1 MPTFAGLKNNF
12 YTGVVE
18 DRFDPLSLGRVRVR
32 LYGLHTDDKKLIST
46 GDLPWSDVLMPTTS
60 PSLSGLGL
68 SPHGLVDGSTV
79 MGFFRDEDEMQ
90 DFVVIGSLFGRPSE
104 KYKIDGGDS
113 NKQVDR
119 GPDKGFND
127 SRYADSA
134 AFKDSVDGEKNS
146 STGRNFQFGLTL
158 ENSPVRPNKLEF
170 KLDGLGTV
178 IDGGKDKSLL
188 DSVVDAVAGKIFG
201 SDDTHNNSARLSE
214 NFPRKEYTENKL
226 SDVHRTMQGQLNS
239 YPHNLIEQTKGS
251 TVKELSRQDVVNP
264 IYPFAH
270 IVESESGH
278 VLEMD
283 DTPGSERLHMY
294 HRSGTRLEILPDGSQ
309 TMKVSNDSYEIIMKD
324 KKILIAGSADIEL
337 ANGDYNLITK
347 KGNTEDGGNVFV
359 TCDRDMNITAKGAVK
374 IKGKVSINGTKF
386 D

>member
-90 DFVVIGSLFGRPSE
+90 DFVVIGSLFGRPTD

-113 NKQVDR
+113 DKQVDR

-127 SRYADSA
+127 SRYADST
-134 AFKDSVDGEKNS
+134 AFIDSVDGQKNS
-146 STGRNFQFGLTL
+146 KTGRNFNFGLTL
-158 ENSPVRPNKLEF
+158 DQSPVRPKTLEF
-170 KLDGLGTV
+170 KLGGEGTI
-178 IDGGKDKSLL
+178 IDEGNESKLK
-188 DSVVDAVAGKIFG
+188 
-201 SDDTHNNSARLSE
+201 E
-214 NFPRKEYTENKL
+214 NFPREEYTKLSL
-226 SDVHRTMQGQLNS
+226 SDVHRSMQGSANV
-239 YPHNLIEQTKGS
+239 YPNTLIERTKGG
-251 TVKELSRQDVVNP
+251 TVKEPTRAKNVVNP
-264 IYPFAH
+264 TYPFAH
-270 IVESESGH
+270 IIESESGH

-294 HRSGTRLEILPDGSQ
+294 HRSGTRLEVLADGTQ

-324 KKILIAGSADIEL
+324 KKILISGSADIEL

-347 KGNTEDGGNVFV
+347 KGNTEDGGNVFI

>member
-90 DFVVIGSLFGRPSE
+90 DFVVIGSLFGRPTD

-134 AFKDSVDGEKNS
+134 AFISSVDGQKNS
-146 STGRNFQFGLTL
+146 KTGRNFNFGLTL
-158 ENSPVRPNKLEF
+158 DQSPVRPNKLEF
-170 KLDGLGTV
+170 KLGGEGTI
-178 IDGGKDKSLL
+178 IDEGKERNLE
-188 DSVVDAVAGKIFG
+188 
-201 SDDTHNNSARLSE
+201 E
-214 NFPRKEYTENKL
+214 NFPREEYTKLSL
-226 SDVHRTMQGQLNS
+226 SDVHRSMQGSMNV
-239 YPHNLIEQTKGS
+239 YPNNLIERTKGG
-251 TVKELSRQDVVNP
+251 TVKEPTRAKNVVNP
-264 IYPFAH
+264 TYPFAH
-270 IVESESGH
+270 IIESESGH

-294 HRSGTRLEILPDGSQ
+294 HRSGTRLEVLADGTQ

-324 KKILIAGSADIEL
+324 KKILISGSADIEL

-347 KGNTEDGGNVFV
+347 KGNTEDGGNVFI

>member
-1 MPTFAGLKNNF
+1 MPTFTGLKNNF

-32 LYGLHTDDKKLIST
+32 IYGLHTDDKKLIST
-46 GDLPWSDVLMPTTS
+46 GDLPWSDVLMPTTA

-90 DFVVIGSLFGRPSE
+90 DFVVIGSLFGRPSN
-104 KYKIDGGDS
+104 KYKIENGDPK
-113 NKQVDR
+113 KQVDR

-127 SRYADSA
+127 SRYADNA
-134 AFKDSVDGEKNS
+134 AFDASDDGVKNS
-146 STGRNFQFGLTL
+146 KTGRNYRFGLTL
-158 ENSPVRPNKLEF
+158 ENSPVRPNSLEF
-170 KLDGLGTV
+170 KLDGMGTV

-188 DSVVDAVAGKIFG
+188 DKIAEGIVGKIFG
-201 SDDTHNNSARLSE
+201 SGDTHNQAARLSE

-239 YPHNLIEQTKGS
+239 YPHNLIEQTKGG

-283 DTPGSERLHMY
+283 DTPGAERLHMY

-347 KGNTEDGGNVFV
+347 KGNTEDGGNVFI

>member
-146 STGRNFQFGLTL
+146 STGRSRS
-158 ENSPVRPNKLEF
+158 SPGR
-170 KLDGLGTV
+170 
-178 IDGGKDKSLL
+178 
-188 DSVVDAVAGKIFG
+188 
-201 SDDTHNNSARLSE
+201 
-214 NFPRKEYTENKL
+214 
-226 SDVHRTMQGQLNS
+226 
-239 YPHNLIEQTKGS
+239 
-251 TVKELSRQDVVNP
+251 
-264 IYPFAH
+264 
-270 IVESESGH
+270 
-278 VLEMD
+278 
-283 DTPGSERLHMY
+283 
-294 HRSGTRLEILPDGSQ
+294 
-309 TMKVSNDSYEIIMKD
+309 
-324 KKILIAGSADIEL
+324 
-337 ANGDYNLITK
+337 
-347 KGNTEDGGNVFV
+347 
-359 TCDRDMNITAKGAVK
+359 
-374 IKGKVSINGTKF
+374 
-386 D
+386 

>member
-1 MPTFAGLKNNF
+1 MPTFTGLKNNF

-32 LYGLHTDDKKLIST
+32 IYGLHTDDKKLIST
-46 GDLPWSDVLMPTTS
+46 GDLPWSDVLMPTTA

-90 DFVVIGSLFGRPSE
+90 DFVVIGSLFGRPSD
-104 KYKIDGGDS
+104 KYKIENGDPK
-113 NKQVDR
+113 KQVDR

-127 SRYADSA
+127 SRYADNA
-134 AFKDSVDGEKNS
+134 AFDASDDGVKNS
-146 STGRNFQFGLTL
+146 KTGRNYRFGLTL
-158 ENSPVRPNKLEF
+158 ENSPVRPNSLEF
-170 KLDGLGTV
+170 KLDGMGTV

-188 DSVVDAVAGKIFG
+188 DKIAEGIVGKIFG
-201 SDDTHNNSARLSE
+201 SGDTHNQAARLSE

-239 YPHNLIEQTKGS
+239 YPHNLIEQTKGG

-294 HRSGTRLEILPDGSQ
+294 HRSGTRLEILPDGTQ

-347 KGNTEDGGNVFV
+347 KGNTEDGGNVFI